1 MNETQAVDLLLAGET
16 VYTDTPAEYGAIARE
31 LRRQDDREFYHL
43 SSVQNVQCC
52 DFRIVGR
59 SRVLSPKQRAKCA
72 MLRFSDRLAGPSRR
86 DGRQRVRAG

>member
-52 DFRIVGR
+52 EFRIVW
-59 SRVLSPKQRAKCA
+59 L
-72 MLRFSDRLAGPSRR
+72 DLAGEMTGNGYGPAEVHA
-86 DGRQRVRAG
+86 Q